1 MLGKLLKY
9 EFKAT
14 SRTFLPLYLVIIL
27 VAIFNGFLLNINM
40 IEPSNYQM
48 IGIIVLI
55 ALVIALGVVTIV
67 VTVQRFYKN
76 LLGDE
81 GYLMFTI
88 PVSIKSIVLSK
99 GLVATFWAILSGIV
113 SLLAFGIIVFMQVIK
128 AMLVDSEIREI
139 FAMINM
145 SDITAAI
152 KDSLPPEIYSSLG
165 TSLWLIIAIILIS
178 YFSSI
183 FTIYLAM
190 AIGQMPKFTG
200 YKVAASVIAYFVVSF
215 LLSLVAEIII
225 PASML
230 EPIGDEIAIFTQLKN
245 LMYYLTFISVIECA
259 LMFFGTTYILEKK
272 LNLS

>member
-165 TSLWLIIAIILIS
+165 TSLWLFIAIILIS

-230 EPIGDEIAIFTQLKN
+230 EPIGDEIAIFTQFKN